1 MKRLNYYL
9 GIAVLLIIT
18 IVSCRNE
25 IFTEVPNKDEI
36 QSSLLRSKF
45 ISLDQSKHKNEV
57 ITELSVAKK
66 QLKNV
71 HYKSKSGRL
80 VSYNNAS
87 IDTDNVIYIEHGSN
101 YHTYTFNI
109 VRDNPEPDA
118 PIENLI
124 LTPLPDGSYKEYLA
138 TYTVTDK
145 EKEQIRLGN
154 GFDSKGKVKIVELEK
169 GTYNNDNSLF
179 STSSLSEI
187 QNCGLVVVTICV
199 ACYSGDHNASNIEE
213 WGNCKWEERGGNP
226 PQIYTVIEYRC
237 TSVDDGSGVG
247 LGDGIGDDTGW
258 NGGDGSN
265 DGGTSSDGGTGSGGT
280 GDCSGTGVYTSPQDP
295 SAGTGTGCDDGFPT
309 LPNLGDCKGGK
320 IKDASGNCV
329 CPQGKEENSF
339 GNCVTPCDT
348 SKEDL
353 KKVFPNAN
361 DIVLQDMANAIN
373 KYGKDFGIDTK
384 EKLQHFLAQAG
395 HESAKFTVFTE
406 NLNYRWEK
414 LGVSN
419 FKKYFN
425 PISSPNLDP
434 NKANPNDYKRSST
447 SAYVNS
453 EKLANYVYGNR
464 MGNDTYGDGYK
475 YRGRGIFQLTGKSN
489 YTTFNNFYRSN
500 YDSSVDIINNPDLL
514 INNKEIMVI
523 SALWY
528 YKNNVLNRIKVNEN
542 TSVTSVSVIVNGGTN
557 GLNDRIQIFNIAINI
572 IKCL

>member
-1 MKRLNYYL
+1 MKKFRVLKLLLSFLLIMLLVYACRQENFLNEKEANNKVNSNIRILKLSQIPKVEKYLKKQIGREDFQIPMEKHGKTSKLGLDLASISTYVVVEKVLGDRVYYVL
-9 GIAVLLIIT
+9 GIVNTKIA
-18 IVSCRNE
+18 NE
-25 IFTEVPNKDEI
+25 IYNVEIKQQKGVLESIRIIGYKSKRGKTKDFIKFTGTVSSYRIDGDPISSVDYTDGIGDCSPGGGGEPTYNGSEDPSPGDGGNYSSGSGNGYDGTEPISSSDCWDRVADRDEPWLTVGYYNNCTG
-36 QSSLLRSKF
+36 QF
-45 ISLDQSKHKNEV
+45 ISLYGVES
-57 ITELSVAKK
+57 
-66 QLKNV
+66 
-71 HYKSKSGRL
+71 
-80 VSYNNAS
+80 
-87 IDTDNVIYIEHGSN
+87 
-101 YHTYTFNI
+101 
-109 VRDNPEPDA
+109 
-118 PIENLI
+118 
-124 LTPLPDGSYKEYLA
+124 LTPD
-138 TYTVTDK
+138 
-145 EKEQIRLGN
+145 
-154 GFDSKGKVKIVELEK
+154 
-169 GTYNNDNSLF
+169 
-179 STSSLSEI
+179 
-187 QNCGLVVVTICV
+187 CG
-199 ACYSGDHNASNIEE
+199 
-213 WGNCKWEERGGNP
+213 
-226 PQIYTVIEYRC
+226 
-237 TSVDDGSGVG
+237 DGSGV
-247 LGDGIGDDTGW
+247 II
-258 NGGDGSN
+258 
-265 DGGTSSDGGTGSGGT
+265 
-280 GDCSGTGVYTSPQDP
+280 VDP
-295 SAGTGTGCDDGFPT
+295 PT
-309 LPNLGDCKGGK
+309 ECKGGK